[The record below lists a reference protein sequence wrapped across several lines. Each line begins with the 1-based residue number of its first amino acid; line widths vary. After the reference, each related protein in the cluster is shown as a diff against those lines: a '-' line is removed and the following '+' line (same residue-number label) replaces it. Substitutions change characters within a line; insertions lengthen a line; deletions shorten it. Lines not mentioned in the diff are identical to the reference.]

1 MAQEDQPSLN
11 VPRDLA
17 DEALTQA
24 VLASFARSKS
34 ERFQEIMHSL
44 VRHLHAFV
52 SEVQLTEEEWF
63 KGIEFLTRTGHIT
76 DAKRQEFILL
86 SDVLGAS
93 MLVIGINNKKPAG
106 ATESTV
112 LGPFFVADSPRFANG
127 DNIAR
132 GAPGEPCLMQDQ
144 VRSITGEP
152 IPNARLDIWEAD
164 SSGFYDVQY
173 ADLSEARGRGHLFT
187 DQEGRYS
194 FWSVKPTAYP
204 IPHDGPVGSLLEA
217 ANRSPMRPA
226 HVHFMVTAPSYET
239 LITHVFAADDPHL
252 DTDAVF
258 AVKSSLITDF
268 ARHEPG
274 TAPDGKQMDV
284 PFYTARYDLVLAP
297 R

>member
-112 LGPFFVADSPRFANG
+112 PYA
-127 DNIAR
+127 
-132 GAPGEPCLMQDQ
+132 
-144 VRSITGEP
+144 
-152 IPNARLDIWEAD
+152 
-164 SSGFYDVQY
+164 SS
-173 ADLSEARGRGHLFT
+173 
-187 DQEGRYS
+187 
-194 FWSVKPTAYP
+194 
-204 IPHDGPVGSLLEA
+204 
-217 ANRSPMRPA
+217 
-226 HVHFMVTAPSYET
+226 
-239 LITHVFAADDPHL
+239 
-252 DTDAVF
+252 
-258 AVKSSLITDF
+258 
-268 ARHEPG
+268 
-274 TAPDGKQMDV
+274 
-284 PFYTARYDLVLAP
+284 
-297 R
+297 

>member
-1 MAQEDQPSLN
+1 
-11 VPRDLA
+11 
-17 DEALTQA
+17 
-24 VLASFARSKS
+24 
-34 ERFQEIMHSL
+34 
-44 VRHLHAFV
+44 
-52 SEVQLTEEEWF
+52 
-63 KGIEFLTRTGHIT
+63 
-76 DAKRQEFILL
+76 
-86 SDVLGAS
+86 
-93 MLVIGINNKKPAG
+93 
-106 ATESTV
+106 
-112 LGPFFVADSPRFANG
+112 
-127 DNIAR
+127 
-132 GAPGEPCLMQDQ
+132 MQDQ